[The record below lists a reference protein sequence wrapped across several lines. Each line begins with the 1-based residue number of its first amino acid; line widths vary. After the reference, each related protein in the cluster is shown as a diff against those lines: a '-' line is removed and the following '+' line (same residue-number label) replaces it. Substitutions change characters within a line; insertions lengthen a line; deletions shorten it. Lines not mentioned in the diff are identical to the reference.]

1 MLLNEE
7 TVKREAFRLLCLLK
21 SQKPIFEMTP
31 DGQRVYGGSEVSS
44 EPLFTLTQEFLED
57 E

>member
-1 MLLNEE
+1 MLLSEE